1 MRDGM
6 AYRCSNGG
14 LFPTERFIERFRER
28 FAEGAIYWLTEEPE
42 RTEKSHNHEFAFIS
56 TAWKT
61 LPEHL
66 TAEYPSSEAL
76 RKRALIAT
84 GWCTVQDYVCG
95 SRAEAAR
102 WAANLRR
109 ELDEYALVVVSESVV
124 RVYRARSQARRA
136 MGGVDFQKSKTDVLH
151 WIADLIGV
159 APEELSRAA
168 GGGLS
173 GNADPRREQA
183 A

>member
-1 MRDGM
+1 MSRDSM
-6 AYRCSNGG
+6 AFRRCGGG
-14 LFPTERFIERFRER
+14 LVPTAR
-28 FAEGAIYWLTEEPE
+28 FAEAFDERYVDGAVYWLTDEPE
-42 RTEKSHNHEFAFIS
+42 RTEKSHDHQFAFIA
-56 TAWKT
+56 TAWKN

-95 SRAEAAR
+95 SKAEAGR

-124 RVYRARSQARRA
+124 RVYRARSQSRKA
-136 MGGVDFQKSKTDVLH
+136 MGGVDFARSKTDILH

-159 APEELSRAA
+159 TPEQLSHDGREADRGQPGRRAA
-168 GGGLS
+168 
-173 GNADPRREQA
+173 
-183 A
+183 